1 MEKKFT
7 KLYRIWHWLLAF
19 SVLGLLATVALRK
32 TFLSWRTN
40 SEIIQTQLANNG
52 IEVTH
57 EIAKT
62 TAKAIRSGMWE
73 WHYIFGAVLVVAII
87 IRLYMMLT
95 KKAKLP
101 ILVFLQAQTKD
112 KLKYGV
118 YMFLCFFIFMM
129 SISGVILYYHDLLNL
144 TKDSV
149 DWLKDLHEDMMY
161 GVLIFVVLHL
171 VGVFRHEL
179 TTKEPIVSKMIHGD
193 GD

>member
-19 SVLGLLATVALRK
+19 SVLGLLITVALRK

-40 SEIIQTQLANNG
+40 SEIIQTQLSQNG

-57 EIAKT
+57 EIAKA

-73 WHYIFGAVLVVAII
+73 WHYIFAVILVIAIV
-87 IRLYMMLT
+87 IRIYMMLT

-101 ILVFLQAQTKD
+101 IIVFLQAESKD

-118 YMFLCFFIFMM
+118 YMFLCFFILMM
-129 SISGVILYYHDLLNL
+129 TISGVILYYHDLLNL
-144 TKDSV
+144 TKDTV
-149 DWLKDLHEDMMY
+149 GWLKDLHEDMMY

-171 VGVFRHEL
+171 AGVFKHEL
-179 TTKEPIVSKMIHGD
+179 STKEPIVSKMIHGD
-193 GD
+193 

>member
-7 KLYRIWHWLLAF
+7 KLYRVWHWLLAF
-19 SVLGLLATVALRK
+19 SVLGLLITVALRK

-40 SEIIQTQLANNG
+40 SEIIQTQLSQSG

-57 EIAKT
+57 EIAKA

-73 WHYIFGAVLVVAII
+73 WHYIFAVILVIAIV
-87 IRLYMMLT
+87 IRIYMMLT

-101 ILVFLQAQTKD
+101 IIVFLQAESRD

-118 YMFLCFFIFMM
+118 YMFLCFFILMM
-129 SISGVILYYHDLLNL
+129 TISGVILYYHDLLNL
-144 TKDSV
+144 TKDTV
-149 DWLKDLHEDMMY
+149 GWLKDLHEDMMY

-171 VGVFRHEL
+171 AGVFKHEL
-179 TTKEPIVSKMIHGD
+179 STKEPIVSKMIHGD
-193 GD
+193 